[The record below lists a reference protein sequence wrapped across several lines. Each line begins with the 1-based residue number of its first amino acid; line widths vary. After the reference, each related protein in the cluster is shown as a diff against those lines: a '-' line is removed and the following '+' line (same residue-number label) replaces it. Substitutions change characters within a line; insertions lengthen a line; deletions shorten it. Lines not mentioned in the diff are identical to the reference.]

1 MRTDSNGDRD
11 PDYAVQTM
19 WGGKFTDFA
28 EYIYSRRQM
37 IRKAGVVVLFPGGS
51 TQPPADHPP
60 CGWEN
65 ELCQSESC
73 KFRTVRMMQM
83 NSYSLI
89 FEVDAQKLRD
99 RYCCDASYYRL
110 YAVAD

>member
-1 MRTDSNGDRD
+1 MVRTDSNGDRD

-28 EYIYSRRQM
+28 EYIYNRRQM

-73 KFRTVRMMQM
+73 KFQTYSQDDA
-83 NSYSLI
+83 NSNINILR
-89 FEVDAQKLRD
+89 APCLKLN
-99 RYCCDASYYRL
+99 
-110 YAVAD
+110 